1 MSHKRYTTKEAAE
14 RLNVKPQT
22 LEQWRWRGCGP
33 RFIKIGRAVRYDEAE
48 LDCFVAAHTFSSTTA
63 ASSVVVRP

>member
-1 MSHKRYTTKEAAE
+1 MSRKRFTTKEAAE
-14 RLNVKPQT
+14 RLNIKPET

-48 LDCFVAAHTFSSTTA
+48 LENFIALRTFSSTTA
-63 ASSVVVRP
+63 ASGAVQR